1 MILGHYRLALLIGLI
16 LIGGGYLYL
25 NPGLFPGRLGVTN
38 YIGPGDT
45 GKIEE
50 HANYYDIVAT
60 YATSTPLKAA
70 VGDHS
75 DQVAVGLMKGF
86 ITTAI
91 AQFKND
97 GKFDDL
103 TPKDIEMMGYDQGR
117 KQSLQISHV
126 SAVSPRTVSY
136 VYTLETYTLGAHGNT
151 DYKTFTFDQKDGSA
165 LRLEGLFVSGATYL
179 SRLSSL
185 TRTSL
190 GAQLESATDDPMITA
205 GTAPTDASFQ
215 HFFLDDHSL
224 VILFPPYAVASYA
237 AGPQTVAI
245 PRSELKDILKPE
257 YQ

>member
-1 MILGHYRLALLIGLI
+1 MILKRYRLLILAGLI
-16 LIGGGYLYL
+16 LVGGGYLYL
-25 NPGLFPGRLGVTN
+25 HPELFPARLGVTD
-38 YIGPGDT
+38 YISPGDT

-50 HANYYDIVAT
+50 HANYYDIVVV
-60 YATSTPLKAA
+60 YATSTPLRAS
-70 VGDHS
+70 VGNHS

-91 AQFKND
+91 AQFKAD
-97 GKFDDL
+97 GKFDKL
-103 TPKDIEMMGYDQGR
+103 TPKDIEMMGYDEGR

-151 DYKTFTFDQKDGSA
+151 DYKTFTFDLKDGKS
-165 LRLEGLFVSGATYL
+165 LKLEDLFVSGAAYL
-179 SRLSSL
+179 SQLSSL

-190 GAQLESATDDPMITA
+190 GAQLEAAPDDPMIAA
-205 GTAPTDASFQ
+205 GTTPTDTSFQ
-215 HFFLDDHSL
+215 HFFLDDRSL

>member
-1 MILGHYRLALLIGLI
+1 MILRHYRLALLIGLI

-25 NPGLFPGRLGVTN
+25 HPEMLPGQLGVTS

-70 VGDHS
+70 AGDHS

-91 AQFKND
+91 AQFKTD

-103 TPKDIEMMGYDQGR
+103 TPKDIAMMGYDEGR
-117 KQSLQISHV
+117 KQSLQMSYV
-126 SAVSPRTVSY
+126 SAISPRTVSY
-136 VYTLETYTLGAHGNT
+136 IYTLALDTLGAHGNT
-151 DYKTFTFDQKDGSA
+151 DYKTFTFDLQNGRA
-165 LRLEGLFVSGATYL
+165 LKLNDLFIPESGYL
-179 SRLSSL
+179 SRLSGL
-185 TRTSL
+185 TRASL
-190 GAQLESATDDPMITA
+190 GAELESAPDDPMIAA
-205 GTAPTDASFQ
+205 GTTPTDASFQ
-215 HFFLDDHSL
+215 HFFLDNDSL

-245 PRSELKDILKPE
+245 PRSELKNILKPE